1 MGRGRVVTDDSPQRC
16 HPRSHPA
23 AYPEAVLVEPHDLT
37 SAEVLAVV
45 VEHWDAKARHCGFVP
60 RGAGAQHWVVGGRHL
75 PRWFVTADDV
85 SAPGRL
91 DELQD
96 TYAAARSLA
105 RDGLVAVVPTVA
117 PEGGGVGGGAGGG
130 VGGGAGGGAAGGGQ
144 PGAVGVVAGR
154 WLLTVTPYVEGECGP
169 GDYADDAQRAFVARA
184 LGALHATPPPD
195 RIRSWHPGPPCRAD
209 LERLLETVDGPEW
222 TGGPF
227 SESVRI
233 ALRDNAAQLR
243 MLIIRYDSLAAAALE
258 RRGDWVPTH
267 GEPHTANV
275 LWAGAGPLLVDWES
289 MRLAPRERD
298 LGAVLRDADGAE
310 PLSAYV
316 AMGGT
321 VDLDADMVELFDLE
335 WWLWETGQYA
345 ARFHAP
351 HTGDA
356 DEERFHRAFLEEVV
370 PTTRGL

>member
-1 MGRGRVVTDDSPQRC
+1 M
-16 HPRSHPA
+16 
-23 AYPEAVLVEPHDLT
+23 LVEPEDLT
-37 SAEVLAVV
+37 SPEVLAIVA
-45 VEHWDAKARHCGFVP
+45 EHWDAKARHCGFVP

-96 TYAAARSLA
+96 TYAAARALA
-105 RDGLVAVVPTVA
+105 TDGLVAVVPTVG
-117 PEGGGVGGGAGGG
+117 PGGRVEGGE
-130 VGGGAGGGAAGGGQ
+130 
-144 PGAVGVVAGR
+144 VGVVAGR
-154 WLLTVTPYVEGECGP
+154 WLLTVTPYVEGEWGP
-169 GDYADDAQRAFVARA
+169 GDYADDAQRALVARA
-184 LGALHATPPPD
+184 LGALHAAPAPH
-195 RIRSWHPGPPCRAD
+195 RIRSWTPGPPCRAD
-209 LERLLETVDGPEW
+209 LEALLDTVGGPAW

-233 ALRDNAAQLR
+233 ALSENAPQLR
-243 MLIIRYDSLAAAALE
+243 RLLVRYDVLAALAVE
-258 RRGDWVPTH
+258 RRDEWVPTH

-275 LWAGAGPLLVDWES
+275 LWAAAGPLLVDWES
-289 MRLAPRERD
+289 LRVAPRERD
-298 LGAVLRDADGAE
+298 LRAVLRDADGAE

-335 WWLWETGQYA
+335 WWLWEAAQYA
-345 ARFHAP
+345 VQFHAP

-356 DEERFHRAFLEEVV
+356 DEVRFHRAFLEEVV
-370 PTTRGL
+370 PTTRAL